1 MTLEQILEII
11 LGVVIFA
18 FICVV
23 IFGNKRTKTK
33 KETDLEIDEYLN
45 SEGEIITTHAEVIDI
60 ACGTKMVGSKNPK
73 AVQWFVITF
82 KKDNGEIIEVPV
94 DNEMYEGFDIG
105 MKGELK
111 LVNGQLNSFQLDN

>member
-1 MTLEQILEII
+1 MTLEQWFWIL
-11 LGVVIFA
+11 LGIFA
-18 FICVV
+18 IALFYGI
-23 IFGNKRTKTK
+23 KATKKTK
-33 KETDLEIDEYLN
+33 KENDLDIDEYIN

-111 LVNGQLNSFQLDN
+111 LVNGQLNSFQLD